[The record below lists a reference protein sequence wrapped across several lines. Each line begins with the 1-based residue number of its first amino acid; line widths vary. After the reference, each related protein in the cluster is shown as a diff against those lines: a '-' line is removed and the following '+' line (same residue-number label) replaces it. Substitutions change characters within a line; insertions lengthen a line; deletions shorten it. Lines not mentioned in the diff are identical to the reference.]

1 MGSQAESKIDY
12 TLHPRVNSSDPVPP
26 RPHPIKSAH
35 IIKTDA
41 EAIEIAHELAA
52 EFSKGAAFRDR
63 EGLLPLEELDR
74 YSQSG
79 LWGINV
85 NSRAA
90 SGVSMCQRPMVGRAC
105 PMRRWPR
112 SSRSSRQPIAPFLR
126 GRPALPRRLRD
137 LYQIHPHD
145 RRGLG

>member
-85 NSRAA
+85 PKAYGGP
-90 SGVSMCQRPMVGRAC
+90 GVSYATLAEVIKIIAAADCALFARAPGLAPTIARPISN
-105 PMRRWPR
+105 
-112 SSRSSRQPIAPFLR
+112 SST
-126 GRPALPRRLRD
+126 
-137 LYQIHPHD
+137 
-145 RRGLG
+145 